1 MITKIDIYIT
11 EYQPN
16 IRMFVWDYDSL
27 VKSNLKQII
36 KTNSKSTKCLRI
48 KLKKKL
54 KRIQS
59 KKQKVKSNY
68 NKLQPPPVIKKSR
81 YNFFES

>member
-48 KLKKKL
+48 KLKKKT
-54 KRIQS
+54 
-59 KKQKVKSNY
+59 
-68 NKLQPPPVIKKSR
+68 
-81 YNFFES
+81 